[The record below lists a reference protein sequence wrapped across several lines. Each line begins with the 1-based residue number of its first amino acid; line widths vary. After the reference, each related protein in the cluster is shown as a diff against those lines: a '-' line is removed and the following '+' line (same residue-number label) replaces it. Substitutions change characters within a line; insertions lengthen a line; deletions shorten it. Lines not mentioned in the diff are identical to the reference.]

1 MAKEREKPKTRK
13 NTTKVFLTL
22 FVITGPVWGL
32 ALALYLTSI
41 GAFGELPSIEQIA
54 NPETKLAT
62 EIITEDN

>member
-1 MAKEREKPKTRK
+1 MAKEKETPVKRK
-13 NTTKVFLTL
+13 ITKKVILTVL
-22 FVITGPVWGL
+22 VITGPVWGL

-62 EIITEDN
+62 EIIT